1 MDLLKLRNNTNLK
14 IFKVVKNKNNQIKI
28 LIEPIS
34 YVNNPLKM
42 KAVKKL

>member
-14 IFKVVKNKNNQIKI
+14 TFKVVKNRNNQIKI
-28 LIEPIS
+28 LIKPIS

-42 KAVKKL
+42 KAAKKL